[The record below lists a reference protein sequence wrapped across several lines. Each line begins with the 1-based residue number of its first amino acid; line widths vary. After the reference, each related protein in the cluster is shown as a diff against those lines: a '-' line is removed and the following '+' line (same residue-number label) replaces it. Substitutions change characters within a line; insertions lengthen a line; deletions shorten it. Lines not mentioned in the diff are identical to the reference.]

1 MDRLSPPS
9 HRNRNHH
16 LAFFPCWK
24 PSASPSPLLSSHST
38 GGAARERE
46 QGLGRGV
53 GDEAITWEQT
63 VIMAADALLHFHS
76 CGVAHLWAAITNQMI
91 QTELCDEVAGL
102 SEYSC
107 TVLLC
112 LCAQHWPM
120 CCETAWSCC
129 RHWVCV
135 EASSGRDSHV
145 VPCNTCL
152 CAWSIHNQNYCWDGS
167 FCTLS
172 CFILGVDFEVATK
185 KEWRLVATNEVKTPI
200 RVQPWRLRACPAAL
214 ASASVELVQQ
224 AGLSSTDQRQQC
236 CLPQAAF
243 EYVTVGTA

>member
-1 MDRLSPPS
+1 
-9 HRNRNHH
+9 
-16 LAFFPCWK
+16 
-24 PSASPSPLLSSHST
+24 
-38 GGAARERE
+38 
-46 QGLGRGV
+46 
-53 GDEAITWEQT
+53 
-63 VIMAADALLHFHS
+63 MAADALLHFHS

-112 LCAQHWPM
+112 LCAQHCPIS
-120 CCETAWSCC
+120 CETAWSCC
-129 RHWVCV
+129 RRWVCV

-145 VPCNTCL
+145 VPCNSCL
-152 CAWSIHNQNYCWDGS
+152 YAWLIYNQNYCWDGS

-172 CFILGVDFEVATK
+172 GFILDVDYEVATK
-185 KEWRLVATNEVKTPI
+185 KEWRLVGTNDVKTSI
-200 RVQPWRLRACPAAL
+200 WIQPWHLHAFPAAL